1 MNAPLS
7 QEQRIV
13 HFLNRT
19 SFGPTPDDIQ
29 RAKRIG
35 TRAYLD
41 EQLAPERIAD
51 HGSDEKVA
59 GLKTM
64 RLNSRELIEL
74 YPPPRLQRRQANQ
87 PGGMAGMAM
96 ESMEGPRVVILE
108 LQQAKLLR
116 ALYSN
121 RQLYEVM
128 VDFWSNHFNI
138 YIAKG
143 ANRWLTTAYDRDT
156 IRPLALGK
164 FKDLLVATAKSPAML
179 FYLDNWMSADAD
191 SPGARMGGPNNRR
204 RGLNENYA
212 RELME
217 LHTLGVDG
225 GYSQK
230 DVQEVA
236 RCFTGWTIVQ
246 PQGQGVFRFEP
257 RIHDNG
263 EKTVLGQ
270 RIARGGGMDDGLRV
284 IDILVR
290 HPATA
295 QFIATKLTRRFVADE
310 PPAAIVNRAAEA
322 FRQSEG
328 DIPTVLRAIVDAPEF
343 FAGELYKAK
352 IKNPLEFV
360 ASALRVTGSETQVTH
375 QLLRYLGRMGEPLF
389 LAQAPTGYPDIAA
402 SWISA
407 DMLLTRMNFVA
418 DLVANRLPGAKVPM
432 ATLNNRDDLVR
443 RIAPDSLSPATQA
456 ALAETAGHHAI
467 ALLLAAPEFQRR

>member
-1 MNAPLS
+1 MTAPLS
-7 QEQRIV
+7 QDQRIV

-19 SFGPTPDDIQ
+19 SFGPTLGNMQ
-29 RAKRIG
+29 RAARIG
-35 TRAYLD
+35 IRAYLD
-41 EQLAPERIAD
+41 EQLAPEKIPDNPAEER
-51 HGSDEKVA
+51 VA

-64 RLNSRELIEL
+64 RFNSRELIEL
-74 YPPPRLQRRQANQ
+74 YPPPRAPRQ
-87 PGGMAGMAM
+87 PGDMAM
-96 ESMEGPRVVILE
+96 QSMEGPRVVILE
-108 LQQAKLLR
+108 LQQGKLLR

-138 YIAKG
+138 YAAKG
-143 ANRWLTTAYDRDT
+143 ANRWLTTSYDRDT

-164 FKDLLVATAKSPAML
+164 FKELLLATAQSPAML
-179 FYLDNWMSADAD
+179 FYLDNWMSASPD

-225 GYSQK
+225 GYTQQ

-246 PQGQGVFRFEP
+246 PRGQGVFRFEP
-257 RIHDNG
+257 RLHDNG
-263 EKTVLGQ
+263 EKTVLGE
-270 RIARGGGMDDGLRV
+270 RIPRGGGMDDGLRV
-284 IDILVR
+284 IDILVK
-290 HPATA
+290 HPSTA
-295 QFIATKLTRRFVADE
+295 RFIAAKLARRFVADE
-310 PPAAIVNRAAEA
+310 APAAIVSKAAEA
-322 FRQSEG
+322 FRQSDG
-328 DIPTVLRAIVDAPEF
+328 DVPTVLRAIVDAPEF
-343 FAGELYKAK
+343 FSRDFYQAK
-352 IKNPLEFV
+352 IKTPFEFV
-360 ASALRVTGSETQVTH
+360 TSALRVTGSEAQVTH

-389 LAQAPTGYPDIAA
+389 LAQAPTGYPDNAA

-418 DLVANRLPGAKVPM
+418 DLLSNRLPGTNVPM
-432 ATLNNRDDLVR
+432 ETLKNRDSLVR
-443 RIAPDSLSPATQA
+443 RIAPDSLSQATQTV
-456 ALAETAGHHAI
+456 LAEAEGNQAI